1 MVVGSGADPIS
12 SPLWLLGI
20 LLDRADL
27 RWPVV
32 HPRRLRAPG

>member
-20 LLDRADL
+20 LLDRSDL
-27 RWPVV
+27 GWAVV
-32 HPRRLRAPG
+32 HPRRLRAVG